1 MVYGYLSIGTLE
13 FALDSYYTRKS
24 KNVKPYTI
32 IIQKKVNFQ
41 IVCE

>member
-13 FALDSYYTRKS
+13 NYSLSYYTEKS

-32 IIQKKVNFQ
+32 IIQKKVIFG